1 MNVRRFAATAFLL
14 CTLTAGSASGTA
26 AYPGCAPGPDLR
38 FRAADG
44 TRLVG
49 HRFGRGT
56 TAVVLAHQN
65 RADVCQWVPYAKR
78 LATLGYTAI
87 AFDFRGFGLS
97 QHRTYPAS
105 LRYSGDVSAA
115 VQLARRLGAKHVVLV
130 GASIGGNAAI
140 VAAANTRPPVD
151 GVVSLSGP
159 ATFRLDAISGAKH
172 LEVPVLYLAGTI
184 DQGGIYR
191 QDAQT
196 LYDATAAADKALEFV
211 PSAEHGVQLVSHP
224 GKARDLVES
233 FIRLHSR

>member
-1 MNVRRFAATAFLL
+1 VRRFASIAFLL
-14 CTLTAGSASGTA
+14 GTLTAAGASGTT
-26 AYPGCAPGPDLR
+26 AYPGCTPGPDLH

-56 TAVVLAHQN
+56 TAVVLAHQLDGN
-65 RADVCQWVPYAKR
+65 VCQWTPYAKR
-78 LATLGYTAI
+78 LASLGYAAI

-105 LRYSGDVSAA
+105 LRYSGDISAA

-130 GASIGGNAAI
+130 GASIGGNAVI

-159 ATFRLDAISGAKH
+159 ATFRLDAVAAARH
-172 LEVPVLYLAGTI
+172 LDVPTLYLAGSL
-184 DQGGIYR
+184 DEGGFYG

-196 LYDATAAADKALEFV
+196 LYDATAADDKTIQLI
-211 PSAEHGVQLVSHP
+211 PSREHGVQLVGHP
-224 GKARDLVES
+224 GKARNLVES